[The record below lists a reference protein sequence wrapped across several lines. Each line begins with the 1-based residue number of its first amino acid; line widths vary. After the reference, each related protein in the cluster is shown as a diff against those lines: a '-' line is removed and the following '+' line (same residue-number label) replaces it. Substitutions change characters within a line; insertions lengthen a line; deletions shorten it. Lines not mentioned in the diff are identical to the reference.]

1 MADYRNCTCIGCKN
15 TFEPDDDIVVCPEC
29 GTPYHRDCW
38 NAHGHCI
45 NTELHET
52 GGSWQRPKTEEEIK
66 AEAEA
71 NAPVPCPNCGSKND
85 KNNIF
90 CTQCGSSMKRS
101 ESLFGDDSAG
111 KGNEEDSW
119 TGRFPGIMGMEKPF
133 DPNEEIDGVTM
144 QEVTDFV
151 GKNTSYYVSRFRF
164 FRDQKKKIA
173 PNFVC
178 MFFPQLWF
186 AYRKMWLFTA
196 IIIIAAFLLSIP
208 GSLISLA
215 SQTDTLLA
223 TLQPQM
229 AMAGEEFF
237 KGIQEQLLSFA
248 EAVKENYR
256 VLYWTDF
263 VCNYISLAMNI
274 VLFLFGNYIYYRH
287 AVKKI
292 KAVRNDNRS
301 LIDVQSRIRMAGG
314 ANVGF
319 VILALLAEFALT
331 SVLSYIIMF
340 V

>member
-1 MADYRNCTCIGCKN
+1 MADYKNCTCIGCKS
-15 TFEPDDDIVVCPEC
+15 TFDPDDDIVVCPEC

-52 GGSWQRPKTEEEIK
+52 GASWQRPKTEEELK

-71 NAPVPCPNCGSKND
+71 NAPGPCPNCGSKND
-85 KNNIF
+85 RKNIF
-90 CTQCGSSMKRS
+90 CIHCGSSMKRNDAP
-101 ESLFGDDSAG
+101 FGSYGSDEDRG
-111 KGNEEDSW
+111 DSW
-119 TGRFPGIMGMEKPF
+119 SAHIPGFMGMENSS
-133 DPNEEIDGVTM
+133 DPNEDMDGVKL
-144 QEVTDFV
+144 QDVSDFV
-151 GKNTSYYVSRFRF
+151 GKNPAYYIPRFRF

-178 MFFPQLWF
+178 IVFPQLWF

-215 SQTDTLLA
+215 SQTDALLA
-223 TLQPQM
+223 TLRPQM
-229 AMAGEEFF
+229 ALAGEEFF
-237 KGIQEQLLSFA
+237 NAIQEQLLSFA
-248 EAVKENYR
+248 ETVKANYKF
-256 VLYWTDF
+256 LYWTDF
-263 VCNYISLAMNI
+263 ICSYISMAMNI
-274 VLFLFGNYIYYRH
+274 LLFLFGNYIYYRH
-287 AVKKI
+287 SIKKI

>member
-15 TFEPDDDIVVCPEC
+15 TFEADDDIVVCPEC

-85 KNNIF
+85 RNNIF

-101 ESLFGDDSAG
+101 ESLFGDDST
-111 KGNEEDSW
+111 GNEEDSW
-119 TGRFPGIMGMEKPF
+119 TGRFPGIMGMENTVNS
-133 DPNEEIDGVTM
+133 NEEIDGVKM
-144 QEVTDFV
+144 QDVVDFV
-151 GKNTSYYVSRFRF
+151 GKNTPYYISRFRF

-178 MFFPQLWF
+178 MVFPQLWF

-215 SQTDTLLA
+215 SQTDALLA

-237 KGIQEQLLSFA
+237 KAIQEQLLSFA

-263 VCNYISLAMNI
+263 VCNYISMAMNI

>member
-15 TFEPDDDIVVCPEC
+15 TFEADDDIVVCPEC

-85 KNNIF
+85 RNNIF

-101 ESLFGDDSAG
+101 ESLFGDDST
-111 KGNEEDSW
+111 GNEEDSW
-119 TGRFPGIMGMEKPF
+119 TGRFSGIMGMENTVNS
-133 DPNEEIDGVTM
+133 NEEIDGVKM
-144 QEVTDFV
+144 QDVVDFV
-151 GKNTSYYVSRFRF
+151 GKNTPYYISRFRF

-178 MFFPQLWF
+178 MVFPQLWF

-215 SQTDTLLA
+215 SQTDALLA

-237 KGIQEQLLSFA
+237 KAIQEQLLSFA

-263 VCNYISLAMNI
+263 VCNYISMAMNI